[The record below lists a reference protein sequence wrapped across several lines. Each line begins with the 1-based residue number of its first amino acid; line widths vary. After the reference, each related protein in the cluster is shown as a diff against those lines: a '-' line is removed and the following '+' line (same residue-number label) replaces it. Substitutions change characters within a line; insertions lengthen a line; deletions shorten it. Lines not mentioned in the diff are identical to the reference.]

1 MMDLLKSKTLLIV
14 LLMSLYGFRSRAQ
27 NGMYFDNKHTF
38 LIPMLE
44 NNVLIGH
51 AYVYLLDKVS
61 KDSNSF
67 IMDVFDEYLRDVG
80 QKKFTLDSKFTFSA
94 AVYNGTNIVT
104 KFEKKDEAVRYIVF
118 DKNAVVSFDTTVK
131 IKLRN
136 VSDLSEITFQQTPLF
151 SINNQGILDY
161 LTTETGGMKST
172 TIQCLTNENKVWQ
185 YTQASSY
192 PQNDQLLAAD
202 HKYIVNAVYTYKHRK
217 HFNDVNTSIQLLSA
231 QGIKIAETNLFK
243 DDSVSIYPISA
254 EIQKNGIEII
264 SQFTIRAHEFSKVK
278 FGTCIHFLDLNGKII
293 SEHYNEFTKSLVKD
307 SVVKKYKLLVH
318 SYLYMHKAVKLKNG
332 DWLVAAEQLLR
343 TKLRIRPFR
352 NPYVIYN
359 KKNICLL
366 ELDDRGD
373 LVKIHVE
380 PNKDDGVRLP
390 KKYYRRPQNGAVVAN
405 AKERMDINYFVR
417 DEKNTEE
424 NISFV
429 FTDYNYHSKKFS
441 LGNLLYKNGEIKVDR
456 FVVPSFSAYT
466 RIGILP
472 ARYGHVLLI
481 KYDPLKGIFDF
492 DTIKFNN

>member
-1 MMDLLKSKTLLIV
+1 MDSLKSKLLLIV
-14 LLMSLYGFRSRAQ
+14 LLISLCGAKVSAQ
-27 NGMYFDNKHTF
+27 NGMYFDSKHSF

-61 KDSNSF
+61 KDSSSF
-67 IMDVFDEYLRDVG
+67 IIDVYDEYLRDVG

-104 KFEKKDEAVRYIVF
+104 KFEKKDQAIRYIVF
-118 DKNAVVSFDTTVK
+118 DKNASVSFDTTIS
-131 IKLRN
+131 IKVRN
-136 VSDLSEITFQQTPLF
+136 ITDLSEITFQQTPLYAV
-151 SINNQGILDY
+151 NHQGVLDY
-161 LTTETGGMKST
+161 LTTETHGMKST
-172 TIQCLTNENKVWQ
+172 TIQCLTNENNVWQ
-185 YTQASSY
+185 YTQVSAY
-192 PQNDQLLAAD
+192 PQNVQLVAAD
-202 HKYIVNAVYTYKHRK
+202 NKYIVNAVYTYRHRK
-217 HFNDVNTSIQLLSA
+217 HFNDVTTSIQLLSA
-231 QGIKIAETNLFK
+231 YGVKIAETNLFK

-264 SQFTIRAHEFSKVK
+264 SQFTTRSHEFSKVK
-278 FGTCIHFLDLNGKII
+278 YGTCIHFLDLNGKIVR
-293 SEHYNEFTKSLVKD
+293 EQYNEFTKSLVKD
-307 SVVKKYKLLVH
+307 SVVKKYKLLVN

-352 NPYVIYN
+352 NPYVVFN

-366 ELDDRGD
+366 ELDDRGG

-417 DEKNTEE
+417 DEKTTEE

-441 LGNLLYKNGEIKVDR
+441 LGNLLYKNGEINVDR
-456 FVVPSFSAYT
+456 FVVPTFSTYT

-481 KYDPLKGIFDF
+481 KYDPKMGLFDF